1 MKGRETS
8 IDLFTS
14 ISHYKTVWLYAMFD
28 LPVVTKTQRRRAT
41 QFRKGLLKDGFS
53 MLQYSVYIRHCASKE
68 NMEVHEKRVKMMTPE
83 DGTVSLLAVTDR
95 QFGEMKTLYGKKAA
109 RPMAQ
114 PVQLEFFSIR
124 G

>member
-41 QFRKGLLKDGFS
+41 QFRKCLLKDGFS

-68 NMEVHEKRVKMMTPE
+68 NMDVHEKRVKMMTPE

-95 QFGEMKTLYGKKAA
+95 QFGEMKTLYGKKVLK
-109 RPMAQ
+109 PKAQ
-114 PVQLEFFSIR
+114 PVQLEFF
-124 G
+124 

>member
-8 IDLFTS
+8 LDLFTS
-14 ISHYKTVWLYAMFD
+14 VSHYKTVWLYAMFD
-28 LPVVTKTQRRRAT
+28 LPVVTKIQRRRAA

-95 QFGEMKTLYGKKAA
+95 QFGEMKTLYGEKVK
-109 RPMAQ
+109 RTMVQ
-114 PVQLEFFSIR
+114 PVQLEFF
-124 G
+124 